1 MSFELEASG
10 FELEISV
17 ANIDDLKLHEEIID
31 SLLEDLAD
39 SIKEDGEIKDPV
51 IVDKDTEAV
60 LDGMHRVSA
69 IEKLGYNKIPVC
81 FVNYQDS
88 RVKVG
93 SWNRIFGNLQ
103 MKRLLRLCEGQGF
116 EIDECDPGK
125 ISEIL
130 SERRSELIFVSEDE
144 SYSLSRDF
152 KSVKEVYDS
161 ASEIEETLK
170 AEGSEPRYE
179 TERDI
184 VEKLRA
190 GEIALLIPPAKKK
203 EVIDIALSSSVF
215 PYKTTRHV
223 IPTRP
228 MRINLPLDLLGRD
241 LLEVDEEL
249 TNRLKDREVE
259 HLSPGSRFEG
269 REYEEELLIFK

>member
-51 IVDKDTEAV
+51 IVDRDTEAV